1 MARRVVVCSSTAE
14 ISPERLV
21 TGATIAGPVR
31 FEDFVLRQEE
41 TVRRLED
48 YLEMPLARI
57 IVRPDSVGR
66 WRTAEGKFLYHFFR
80 DSMAANG
87 YTEGLE

>member
-1 MARRVVVCSSTAE
+1 MR
-14 ISPERLV
+14 
-21 TGATIAGPVR
+21 ATPKPAHWLPVR

-41 TVRRLED
+41 TLRRLEEF
-48 YLEMPLARI
+48 LEMPLARI

-66 WRTAEGKFLYHFFR
+66 WRTAEPPFLYDFFR

-87 YTEGLE
+87 YTEGLQ